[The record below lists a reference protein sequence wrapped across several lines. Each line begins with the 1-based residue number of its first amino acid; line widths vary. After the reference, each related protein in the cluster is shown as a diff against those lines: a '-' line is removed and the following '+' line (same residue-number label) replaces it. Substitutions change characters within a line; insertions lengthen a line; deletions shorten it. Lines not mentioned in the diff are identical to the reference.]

1 MTVSSRLRLLAKRRL
16 SIACW
21 RFRGSFAGENFGLRA
36 ETFGKFSC
44 DGRGVCG
51 TPSTRR
57 SAMPSGWW
65 DTVVFDERS
74 ERPLLPFL
82 LAAITMWATA
92 FVLAFLSGLPLT
104 FPVPT

>member
-1 MTVSSRLRLLAKRRL
+1 
-16 SIACW
+16 
-21 RFRGSFAGENFGLRA
+21 
-36 ETFGKFSC
+36 
-44 DGRGVCG
+44 
-51 TPSTRR
+51 
-57 SAMPSGWW
+57 MPSGWW

-82 LAAITMWATA
+82 LAAITIWVTA

>member
-1 MTVSSRLRLLAKRRL
+1 
-16 SIACW
+16 
-21 RFRGSFAGENFGLRA
+21 
-36 ETFGKFSC
+36 
-44 DGRGVCG
+44 
-51 TPSTRR
+51 
-57 SAMPSGWW
+57 MPSGWW

-104 FPVPT
+104 FPVPVGRPCGAISRLGCASSRLLPPANRA